1 MRRKVCSLPGSISAV
16 YCLIN
21 LLHSSSL
28 FTVMFCLFIL
38 PIDFYFSKVIIQII
52 ILFKFL
58 FILLSKLTP
67 VLEGTRETLFELIIL
82 L

>member
-1 MRRKVCSLPGSISAV
+1 VRRKVCSLPGSISAV
-16 YCLIN
+16 YCYIN
-21 LLHSSSL
+21 LLRSSSL

-58 FILLSKLTP
+58 FILLSMLKP
-67 VLEGTRETLFELIIL
+67 VFEGTREKLFE
-82 L
+82 